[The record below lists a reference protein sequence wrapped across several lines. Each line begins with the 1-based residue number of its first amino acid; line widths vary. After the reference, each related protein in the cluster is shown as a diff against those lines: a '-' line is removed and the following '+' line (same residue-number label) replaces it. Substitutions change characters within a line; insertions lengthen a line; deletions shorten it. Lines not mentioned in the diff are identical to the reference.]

1 MHNRE
6 VVKLFKGLCA
16 SAAGDETQLGVTEK
30 EAEELLCGIVDR
42 NVLLEKIKK
51 VKIARKKYGM
61 NVYARYQK
69 CYEILG
75 HNGMIERMCFD
86 NSCRF
91 AFSGGADG
99 IVKCWS
105 IATGMLVRSLYG
117 HENNIVSDLCINKK
131 GDLLVSVD
139 YQGTLNIWGLKDFN
153 LLHTVHLNSE
163 AIFCEF
169 VNQSTDK
176 IGMHKIFIILSDG
189 TVRSIE
195 FNESC
200 IKEQIVNGFMEGE
213 SIKSICITDGGRL
226 VICGGWWPFFLVY
239 DTQDLGNL
247 IVLENFKIQSLCAAK
262 NSLKF
267 AASSENHIF
276 SYTFYC
282 EGPASL
288 GNFNKKRN
296 GDGYWKKHTNSIDEA
311 YLVEWICFLPSFLLV
326 AACTDNFIRIYEDE
340 QLLLSFEGD
349 VGAIYAHP
357 TQNIFAVVGTR
368 LCIYQV
374 HSPDE
379 FPVAAHDTLNFASPG
394 QPGVII
400 SREENKT
407 LKANLIYAERI
418 YISIND
424 CQFSDDGRYFVTCDD
439 QGVIRTYSVNDPI
452 EVPEQQFF
460 ISDLDRR
467 SEGQDLDQSFSQTVN
482 FYKQVNAGW
491 NRYFYAISSFPGAG
505 GCVRIEDL
513 AIQSLEKLKLNEAR
527 FRRQYLTGDTQLTLP
542 EESEESDDETYVM
555 SEDENTTEINSSSG
569 DDTRSELLIA
579 SEESSAE
586 WGLRNR
592 KLRGFKSAETHRS
605 SQIRKRMI
613 ITDSSESE
621 EISKRRVPVGSEQRV
636 LRRTLTVINDA
647 VVSDTV
653 ISSESEF
660 SNKRILRRMNT
671 SAGNVSN
678 ENTPPRR
685 VLRRMN
691 TTNSAENQFN
701 ADGIDPNFET
711 VLSCFSYDW
720 LAISAMHKGKKVY
733 LNVNAYKEFMQLEPR
748 LSYSETF
755 PHSSG
760 VFTVTSLKHKLI
772 GKIPYLQISLD
783 YTYVIK
789 LYEYPDSPG
798 IICTVD
804 QLEIAVDDA
813 VVYCSDTEFIT
824 GRVSASHEMKVTV
837 NKVNLIRGMVAPQYS
852 PLGINKIT
860 CTPEIRPLFNV
871 SKTLSTG
878 IRPIITYA
886 QINFKLSSCLYANE
900 EEFFDD
906 LKYLAKLASTQEDP
920 VRSASMQIYKKHISR
935 NT

>member
-6 VVKLFKGLCA
+6 VVNLFERLCA
-16 SAAGDETQLGVTEK
+16 SAAGDEAQLGVTEK
-30 EAEELLCGIVDR
+30 EAEELLCGIVDKTT
-42 NVLLEKIKK
+42 LLEKIKK
-51 VKIARKKYGM
+51 IKIARKQYKM
-61 NVYARYQK
+61 NIYARYQK
-69 CYEILG
+69 CYEVLG

-86 NSCRF
+86 NSCKF

-105 IATGMLVRSLYG
+105 VASGMLVRSLYG

-176 IGMHKIFIILSDG
+176 ANTHKIFIILSDG

-200 IKEQIVNGFMEGE
+200 IKEQIVNSFMEGE
-213 SIKSICITDGGRL
+213 CIKSICITDGGRL

-267 AASSENHIF
+267 AASSENRIF

-340 QLLLSFEGD
+340 DLILSFEGE

-357 TQNIFAVVGTR
+357 IQNIFAVVGTR
-368 LCIYQV
+368 LCIYQIN
-374 HSPDE
+374 SPDE
-379 FPVAAHDTLNFASPG
+379 FPVSTYDRVSFVGSD
-394 QPGVII
+394 QPVITI
-400 SREENKT
+400 SRENNRT
-407 LKANLIYAERI
+407 LKATLVYAERI

-460 ISDLDRR
+460 LSDLDRR
-467 SEGQDLDQSFSQTVN
+467 LEGQELEQNFKQTVN
-482 FYKQVNAGW
+482 FYKQLNEGW
-491 NRYFYAISSFPGAG
+491 NRHFYEISSCSGIG

-513 AIQSLEKLKLNEAR
+513 AIQSLERLKLNETR
-527 FRRQYLTGDTQLTLP
+527 FQRQYLTREDTQHTAP
-542 EESEESDDETYVM
+542 EESDDETYVM
-555 SEDENTTEINSSSG
+555 SDDENTTEVSSSIE
-569 DDTRSELLIA
+569 DDARSELLIA

-586 WGLRNR
+586 WALGNR
-592 KLRGFKSAETHRS
+592 KLRGFKTAETLRS
-605 SQIRKRMI
+605 TQIRKRMI
-613 ITDSSESE
+613 ITDSSETE
-621 EISKRRVPVGSEQRV
+621 ETGKRRAPPVNEQRV
-636 LRRTLTVINDA
+636 LRRSL
-647 VVSDTV
+647 TV
-653 ISSESEF
+653 ISSDESEIT
-660 SNKRILRRMNT
+660 NKRILRRMHNT
-671 SAGNVSN
+671 SNTSNTSTTAANAN
-678 ENTPPRR
+678 ENSLPRR

-691 TTNSAENQFN
+691 STSSTVN
-701 ADGIDPNFET
+701 ADGIDPSFESLLET
-711 VLSCFSYDW
+711 FSYDW
-720 LAISAMHKGKKVY
+720 LAISAMHKGKEVY
-733 LNVNAYKEFMQLEPR
+733 FNVNAYKEFMKLEPR
-748 LSYSETF
+748 LNYSATL
-755 PHSSG
+755 PHKSG
-760 VFTVTSLKHKLI
+760 IFTITSIKHKLI

-783 YTYVIK
+783 SNYAIK
-789 LYEYPDSPG
+789 LYEYPDSSG

-804 QLEIAVDDA
+804 QLRITVDDA
-813 VVYCSDTEFIT
+813 VAYCNDSEFIT
-824 GRVSASHEMKVTV
+824 GRVSALHEMKVTV
-837 NKVNLIRGMVAPQYS
+837 NNLTLIRGMIAPQYTS
-852 PLGINKIT
+852 LGICKIT
-860 CTPEIRPLFNV
+860 CTPDIKPFFSLSKPLKV
-871 SKTLSTG
+871 G
-878 IRPIITYA
+878 IRPIITYS
-886 QINFKLSSCLYANE
+886 QINFKLASCLYANQ
-900 EEFFDD
+900 EEFFND
-906 LKYLAKLASTQEDP
+906 LKYLARLASSLEEP
-920 VRSASMQIYKKHISR
+920 LKSASMQLYKRYTSG
-935 NT
+935 NNQ